1 MNRSGKQAPA
11 VRTATALAVLLVSGL
26 LTMMAPGPSAATH
39 DDDGESSDITGL
51 RAGAMPRLPYVDW
64 TARRIVDGSRR
75 VSISGIQGRVV
86 SLFKVDGGYLLGR
99 QLTTNPPPSLV
110 TGDHDL
116 VFVSTSGAR
125 RSILSH
131 WASPR
136 RGQLNIGAYVGQNGD
151 KVLVNTR
158 QGTTTSYLDTRVLSL
173 PRGEVLRQR
182 DFGVNAPLLMGLGV
196 DRALL
201 QVGSNVAWWNPSSDS
216 LDTVLA
222 NASGESADLDAWQF
236 AVRPQADTYRVRGIP
251 PAVSPNWTI
260 EQEDVRF
267 GPWSPNGAYVAGNNE
282 VTDGHEEASSYQ
294 AHRTS
299 DGRVIWGLGGSQD
312 PQMTWESNSALLLR
326 TRIPHTMR
334 YQLIR
339 CYLSASCYR
348 VGPSTSDR
356 RGVIIPAF
364 RRNS

>member
-1 MNRSGKQAPA
+1 MNT
-11 VRTATALAVLLVSGL
+11 RTPLLS
-26 LTMMAPGPSAATH
+26 T
-39 DDDGESSDITGL
+39 GE
-51 RAGAMPRLPYVDW
+51 
-64 TARRIVDGSRR
+64 
-75 VSISGIQGRVV
+75 
-86 SLFKVDGGYLLGR
+86 
-99 QLTTNPPPSLV
+99 
-110 TGDHDL
+110 
-116 VFVSTSGAR
+116 
-125 RSILSH
+125 
-131 WASPR
+131 
-136 RGQLNIGAYVGQNGD
+136 GAYV
-151 KVLVNTR
+151 
-158 QGTTTSYLDTRVLSL
+158 DTRVLSL
-173 PRGEVLRQR
+173 PGGEVLRQR
-182 DFGVNAPLLMGLGV
+182 DFGVNAPRLMGLGV

-260 EQEDVRF
+260 EQEDVRL
-267 GPWSPNGAYVAGNNE
+267 GPWSPNGAYLAGNSE
-282 VTDGHEEASSYQ
+282 VTDGHHEAGSYHV
-294 AHRTS
+294 HRTS
-299 DGRVIWGLGGSQD
+299 DGRVIWGLGGGQD

-326 TRIPHTMR
+326 TRIPQTMR

-339 CYLSASCYR
+339 CYLSGSCYR